1 MGHEEERLNLVS
13 TQNKDNGL
21 QNKENDLRTECN
33 NPNEPALEKD
43 NIGHMGSLTA
53 DEAEDAYRAK
63 QKLDSNT
70 VIQDLKFK
78 PHSASRLKIPL
89 CRMIQMPKVRPVLV
103 SDVRRLESEF
113 VHGYREGDRVFY
125 VSTTDDSGT
134 SQLVTDEIMQAW
146 DAHWSIVNAAFER
159 ELMSNE
165 HWRELSGYMFYIWDG
180 NHRHQAWNDYILR
193 FHSTDENWH
202 YCVDSILLTSKG
214 RHGVLLNAM
223 NDINR

>member
-1 MGHEEERLNLVS
+1 MYFLVLQAFQYLTVGEILQREIGHEEERINLVS
-13 TQNKDNGL
+13 TQNEDNGL
-21 QNKENDLRTECN
+21 QNKENDLRIESN
-33 NPNEPALEKD
+33 NSNELALEND
-43 NIGHMGSLTA
+43 SIGYMGSLTA

-89 CRMIQMPKVRPVLV
+89 CRMIQMPKVHPIFV

-134 SQLVTDEIMQAW
+134 SQQVTNEIMQTW
-146 DAHWSIVNAAFER
+146 DAH
-159 ELMSNE
+159 
-165 HWRELSGYMFYIWDG
+165 
-180 NHRHQAWNDYILR
+180 
-193 FHSTDENWH
+193 
-202 YCVDSILLTSKG
+202 
-214 RHGVLLNAM
+214 
-223 NDINR
+223 